1 MEKKIYNTMELFDHD
16 GRLFQAVDNEHVKVR
31 VEGEFLR
38 VQIVEVMLLFTI
50 ANALR
55 QWKMIE

>member
-1 MEKKIYNTMELFDHD
+1 MEEKIYNTMELFDHD
-16 GRLFQAVDNEHVKVR
+16 GRLFQANDNEHIKVR

-38 VQIVEVMLLFTI
+38 VQIVEVMLLFTTV
-50 ANALR
+50 NALR